1 MNVND
6 LKKMRKAELLALIA
20 SMADDG
26 ESPSAG
32 GRRLAAD
39 LPSAPD
45 LSVNEALV
53 ALYKAAVK
61 EGVEFDP
68 SKSGKSLMGYIKTG
82 NGKGHLW
89 ANVGFM
95 LK

>member
-1 MNVND
+1 MNINE
-6 LKKMRKAELLALIA
+6 LKKLRKADLLALIT
-20 SMADDG
+20 SLPEG
-26 ESPSAG
+26 ESPVAG

-45 LSVNEALV
+45 LSVQEALV
-53 ALYKAAVK
+53 ALYRAATR
-61 EGVEFDP
+61 EGIEFDP
-68 SKSGKSLMGYIKTG
+68 SKSGKSVMAYAKTG

-89 ANVGFM
+89 ANIGFM